1 MTGDRDRNVLLL
13 LTGAFAV
20 WLAASGTALN
30 FVKPSM
36 TPYVLAA
43 GVVSVLLALL
53 PPGGLLGRR
62 AEAGGDDDGH
72 AHGETKV
79 AWLLVVPLLVVI
91 LVPPAP
97 LGADAIR
104 ARPASFRS
112 GPKTFPALRPPTRGA
127 VDMSMAEFT
136 TRALRDP
143 DRSLEGVRV
152 RLTGFVAGPA
162 DGGYRLARFVI
173 FCCAADGEAV
183 EVVVHGPGTYDADQW
198 LEVEGVWEPG
208 PSPVLVASG
217 ARRIGRP
224 EKPYEYTTV
233 WSG

>member
-13 LTGAFAV
+13 LTGAFAI
-20 WLAASGTALN
+20 WLAWSGTALN

-43 GVVSVLLALL
+43 GAVSVLLALL
-53 PPGGLLGRR
+53 PPGGLLGRT
-62 AEAGGDDDGH
+62 EAGDDDHGH

-97 LGADAIR
+97 LGANAISARR
-104 ARPASFRS
+104 ASGRS
-112 GPKTFPALRPPTRGA
+112 GPSTFPALRAPTRGA

-143 DRSLEGVRV
+143 DRSLEGVPV
-152 RLTGFVAGPA
+152 RLTGFVSGPA

-183 EVVVHGPGTYDADQW
+183 EVVVRGAGTYDVDQW
-198 LEVEGVWEPG
+198 LEVEGVWQPG
-208 PSPVLVASG
+208 SAPALVA
-217 ARRIGRP
+217 ARARPVDRP